1 MKPMPY
7 NALMIFAAIV
17 VAVMAGL
24 LALTVWGAA

>member
-17 VAVMAGL
+17 VAVMATL
-24 LALTVWGAA
+24 LLVTTRGVL